1 MATVKGRRP
10 HEDQRGQARTRLARR
25 AVVEA
30 ARALFLERG
39 YAATTIDAISDRS
52 DVPPA
57 TIYRLFSSKLGIL
70 TGLLDVSIAGDD
82 EALSVQDQP
91 RVAAL
96 FAEPDPEKLL
106 AGFAR
111 INVAI
116 NSRSGPIYRILVSAA
131 ASDPEA
137 AALHAEYQRQRDQGQ
152 GQIARALARAGS
164 SGPGCENAT
173 PQTSS
178 TPSCPPTSTVFW
190 SRSEAGRLS
199 ATNDGWQQPSSTSC
213 FLRRRGNPRQAGVT
227 PGSSDSRTR
236 SPGCRPNREILGA
249 ATRRRNQPQRS
260 HAERPAP
267 VAACWDQ
274 PEPKAVQ
281 IIGRILARWMRGSSS
296 QAPSAGTGKGLAL
309 PRSRQVR
316 SWVWRGRLPGRG
328 WRVPL
333 MRAGRGGLVR
343 RPAGGGLGLVLLLAP
358 CSAGRGRSAAG
369 EDV

>member
-164 SGPGCENAT
+164 LGPGLRERDAADIIHALMSPDVYRLLVTERGWAPERYERWLAAT
-173 PQTSS
+173 LINQLLPTATREPQ
-178 TPSCPPTSTVFW
+178 
-190 SRSEAGRLS
+190 AGRRYARVERLK
-199 ATNDGWQQPSSTSC
+199 
-213 FLRRRGNPRQAGVT
+213 NP
-227 PGSSDSRTR
+227 
-236 SPGCRPNREILGA
+236 
-249 ATRRRNQPQRS
+249 
-260 HAERPAP
+260 
-267 VAACWDQ
+267 
-274 PEPKAVQ
+274 
-281 IIGRILARWMRGSSS
+281 
-296 QAPSAGTGKGLAL
+296 
-309 PRSRQVR
+309 
-316 SWVWRGRLPGRG
+316 
-328 WRVPL
+328 
-333 MRAGRGGLVR
+333 
-343 RPAGGGLGLVLLLAP
+343 
-358 CSAGRGRSAAG
+358 
-369 EDV
+369 